1 MSTGHVF
8 HPGHDEWHGQTV
20 VIFTGGPRTVVG
32 RWHEIGGGR
41 LHMHDVAVHDCNAA
55 AAAAGPAAETRDE
68 WLARVKQYGIP
79 VTHKDFSMPQAE
91 IDRVTR
97 LRDI

>member
-20 VIFTGGPRTVVG
+20 VIFTKGPLTVVG
-32 RWHEIGGGR
+32 RWHDISGDR
-41 LHMHDVAVHDCNAA
+41 LHMHDVALHE
-55 AAAAGPAAETRDE
+55 AGRVEETRE
-68 WLARVKQYGIP
+68 AWLARLQQYGIP
-79 VTHKDFSMPQAE
+79 SEHKDYALPAAE
-91 IDRVTR
+91 IERVTR